1 MRPGSIVGE
10 QASAS
15 IALPAGRCYRELM
28 KSSGRYIEASYGQCR
43 AAYPK
48 AAPDAGA
55 EDSALPAAKTLARRS
70 VVRAA
75 HICGSH
81 EKSKTDSWKGIEPRD
96 MRQRAS
102 ALVMV
107 IGETGCMPSS
117 TSAREKPQTEGALN
131 TYYIMGP
138 AFTGNREVDGDK
150 TSCGTALMS
159 DKRYA

>member
-1 MRPGSIVGE
+1 
-10 QASAS
+10 
-15 IALPAGRCYRELM
+15 M
-28 KSSGRYIEASYGQCR
+28 KSSGRYIEASCGQCR

-75 HICGSH
+75 HICGAH
-81 EKSKTDSWKGIEPRD
+81 EKSEAHSWKGIETRD

-102 ALVMV
+102 ALVIV
-107 IGETGCMPSS
+107 IGETGRMPF
-117 TSAREKPQTEGALN
+117 SASGREKPQTEGALN
-131 TYYIMGP
+131 TYFVMGP
-138 AFTGNREVDGDK
+138 AFTGNRQVDGDK

-159 DKRYA
+159 DGTYE